1 MTVPGVARATS
12 GRMPMALLREARPK
26 QWVKNVLVFAAPG
39 AAGVLTHPS
48 VLARTLVML
57 AAFCLAASGT
67 YFLNDAA
74 DVEADRLHPKKRYRP
89 IASGAVPLRL
99 GVGIG
104 VALVVA
110 GLAVAAV
117 LGWADVAIIGLYL
130 VLTVSYSL
138 RLKHVPVIDIA
149 CVAAGFVMR
158 AVAGGI
164 AAEVKISQWFLIV
177 AGAGSLFMVAGKRHG
192 DFVHL
197 EGDELASRP
206 ALAGYTLAYIRYV
219 WMLASAVAVSAYALW
234 AFEEGAAH
242 SDPGWYELSTVPF
255 VLALLRYALMIEQ
268 GHGGAPEDVVLSDHT
283 LLVLGMCWV
292 AVFGLGVTLG
302 R

>member
-39 AAGVLTHPS
+39 AAGVLTHPR

-206 ALAGYTLAYIRYV
+206 ALAGYTLAYIRFV

>member
-1 MTVPGVARATS
+1 
-12 GRMPMALLREARPK
+12 MALLREGRPK

-39 AAGVLTHPS
+39 AAGVLTNPR
-48 VLARTLVML
+48 VLSRTVVML

-74 DVEADRLHPKKRYRP
+74 DVEADRLHPKKRHRP
-89 IASGAVPLRL
+89 IAAGAVPLRL
-99 GVGIG
+99 GVGVGIG
-104 VALVVA
+104 LVVA
-110 GLAVAAV
+110 GLAVAAT

-130 VLTVSYSL
+130 ALTVSYSL
-138 RLKHVPVIDIA
+138 RLKHVPVIDLA
-149 CVAAGFVMR
+149 CVAAGFIIR

-164 AAEVKISQWFLIV
+164 AGEVRISQWFLIV

-192 DFVHL
+192 EFANL
-197 EGDELASRP
+197 AEDELASRP
-206 ALAGYTLAYIRYV
+206 ALAGYTLTYIRYV

-242 SDPGWYELSTVPF
+242 SDPGWYQLSIVPF

-268 GHGGAPEDVVLSDHT
+268 GHGGAPEDVVLSDRT
-283 LLVLGMCWV
+283 LLVLGVCWV
-292 AVFGLGVTLG
+292 AVFGLGVSLG

>member
-1 MTVPGVARATS
+1 MTVPTVAATRA
-12 GRMPMALLREARPK
+12 RRLPMALLREARPK
-26 QWVKNVLVFAAPG
+26 QWMKNVLVFAAPG
-39 AAGVLTHPS
+39 AAGVLTQQR

-74 DVEADRLHPKKRYRP
+74 DIEADRLHPKKRFRP
-89 IASGAVPLRL
+89 IASGLVPLRL
-99 GVGIG
+99 GVGVG
-104 VALVVA
+104 AALVTA
-110 GLAVAAV
+110 GLAVAAL
-117 LGWADVAIIGLYL
+117 LGWGDVAVIGLYL

-138 RLKHVPVIDIA
+138 RLKHVPVIDLA
-149 CVAAGFVMR
+149 CVAAGFVIR

-192 DFVHL
+192 DFFHL
-197 EGDELASRP
+197 EGEELASRP

-242 SDPGWYELSTVPF
+242 RDPGWYQLSTVPF

-268 GHGGAPEDVVLSDHT
+268 GHGGAPEDVVLSDRT
-283 LLVLGMCWV
+283 LLVLGVSWV